1 MTDGASQ
8 GLFVIVAVVIF
19 GIFVLISYIL
29 FRDNLKPSLA
39 KIYCDSFT
47 QVSENTGL
55 GNGLCSV
62 DDSDVEIL
70 DDSFDGNKAEIVE
83 EKDSFIRLNYNFNV
97 TIEYLKNYKEVY
109 FTAPDGYKFDRA
121 INQNIDIGFLH
132 LKGNENIKIQANKG
146 DKFGKIIFENFNDF
160 STLEDVEAF
169 NLNIL
174 TTVTK

>member
-1 MTDGASQ
+1 MTDGSSQ

-62 DDSDVEIL
+62 DVE
-70 DDSFDGNKAEIVE
+70 N
-83 EKDSFIRLNYNFNV
+83 
-97 TIEYLKNYKEVY
+97 
-109 FTAPDGYKFDRA
+109 PDENSIFKFDSNTGTILGFKENYTHTSNKLIIPDK
-121 INQNIDIGFLH
+121 INGVNV
-132 LKGNENIKIQANKG
+132 
-146 DKFGKIIFENFNDF
+146 KIIGDR
-160 STLEDVEAF
+160 AF
-169 NLNIL
+169 VGL
-174 TTVTK
+174 